1 MNRIWFDGKL
11 HEGAVALS
19 AQDRGLTLGDGLF
32 ETILVLHGVALW
44 RDEHMLRMQS
54 GASHLGI
61 AFPLRDINRAIDV
74 LIEKA
79 MTHHVLRLTLTRG
92 AGGRGLAAD
101 SDQSTFIGTL
111 TEFDPDLQFQ
121 PMTLLTSRIERNL
134 KSPTSSIKTTSYLDQ
149 VMAAREAAQ
158 RGFDEA
164 LMFNSKGRVAC
175 CTIGNI
181 FLVMD
186 DTLVTPSLY
195 EGILNGIM
203 RNVVIR
209 AAKDAGLKVSERLV
223 RLVDLDRTQGMFATN
238 SLRYMRPVVL
248 FDDRPLA
255 VPKLVLDSIKP
266 YLLHRQREQISD
278 MKQE

>member
-1 MNRIWFDGKL
+1 MNRIWFEGKL
-11 HEGAVALS
+11 HKGAVALS
-19 AQDRGLTLGDGLF
+19 AQDRGLTLGDGVF
-32 ETILVLHGVALW
+32 ETILVLNGVALW
-44 RDEHMLRMQS
+44 RDEHMQRMQS
-54 GASHLGI
+54 GASQLGI
-61 AFPLRDINRAIDV
+61 SFPAQDINRAIDM
-74 LIEKA
+74 LIERA

-101 SDQSTFIGTL
+101 PDQPTFIGTL
-111 TEFDPDLQFQ
+111 MEFDPDLQFQ

-134 KSPTSSIKTTSYLDQ
+134 KSPMSSIKTTSYLDQ
-149 VMAAREAAQ
+149 VMAAREAAE

-164 LMFNSKGRVAC
+164 LMFNTKGRVAC

-181 FLVMD
+181 FLVIG

-223 RLVDLDRTQGMFATN
+223 RLVDLDKAEGMFVTN
-238 SLRYMRPVVL
+238 SLRYVRPVVL
-248 FDDRPLA
+248 FNDRPLA
-255 VPKLVLDSIKP
+255 VPKIVVEKIKP
-266 YLLHRQREQISD
+266 YLLHKQREQISD

>member
-11 HEGAVALS
+11 HEGAVSLS

-32 ETILVLHGVALW
+32 ETILVLNGVALW

-54 GASHLGI
+54 SASQLGI
-61 AFPLRDINRAIDV
+61 SFPAQEINRAIDV
-74 LIEKA
+74 LVEEA

-101 SDQSTFIGTL
+101 PHQPTFIGTL
-111 TEFDPDLQFQ
+111 TDFDPDLQFQ

-134 KSPTSSIKTTSYLDQ
+134 KSPTSSIKTTSYIDH
-149 VMAAREAAQ
+149 VMAAREAAEQ
-158 RGFDEA
+158 GFDEA
-164 LMFNSKGRVAC
+164 LMFNTKGRVAC

-181 FLVMD
+181 FLVIG

-223 RLVDLDRTQGMFATN
+223 RLPDLDKAESMFATN
-238 SLRYMRPVVL
+238 SLRYIRAVKQL
-248 FDDRPLA
+248 DDRQYIRAAA
-255 VPKLVLDSIKP
+255 VMQKILPI
-266 YLLHRQREQISD
+266 LHAMQQDQIARN
-278 MKQE
+278 